1 MILVDASV
9 WIDYFNGTPTTETD
23 FLDSIL
29 GVEPLGIGDLILT
42 EVLQGFR
49 SDSEYRKVKDLM
61 LELTLFE
68 LLGRDRAVRAADSY
82 RALRK
87 KGVTIRKTNDLIIG
101 TYCVDESLPLLFR
114 DRDFQPMIDHMGLR
128 SALA

>member
-1 MILVDASV
+1 MILVDSSV
-9 WIDYFNGTPTTETD
+9 WIDYFNGTISEETD

-29 GVEPLGIGDLILT
+29 GSEPLGIGDLILT

-49 SDSEYRKVKDLM
+49 SDTDYRKVKALL

-68 LLGRDRAVRAADSY
+68 LLGRDRAIRAADSY

-114 DRDFQPMIDHMGLR
+114 DRDFAPMIKHMGLR
-128 SALA
+128 SALE

>member
-1 MILVDASV
+1 MILVDSSV